1 MRLKV
6 PDIKFGETTDGLFLT
21 STLAAAL
28 FTVKK
33 LRLQSSTF
41 KIPLPVTL
49 QAVFISQ

>member
-6 PDIKFGETTDGLFLT
+6 PDIKFGATQDGLFLT

-33 LRLQSSTF
+33 LRLQSSIVTS
-41 KIPLPVTL
+41 PLPVTL